1 MTSGT
6 VLVTGAAGFI
16 GPQVVKLLLAETDCR
31 VIGLDSLTYA
41 ARKDDRGESLTLR
54 MEISRLGDEAGT
66 RFSFIKMDVCDPTLS
81 DILEAGRV
89 DYIFHLAAESHVDR
103 SIGGAPE
110 FIRTEIQGTHN
121 LLESIVRQNTTRGR
135 HPIKRAVLVGT
146 DEVYGSIDRIACKEG
161 AAWWRLTNG
170 RVTSLP
176 DEEVAELIEMH
187 KFREGHTS
195 LAGGSPYAACK
206 GGADLLALAYF
217 NTFTWTNVGR
227 DEQRFPIIITRG
239 VNNFGPYQ
247 QPEKLIP
254 MAICTFLHRNINEY
268 VRRLP
273 IYDGGTAVREWLHT
287 EDHARG
293 IVYVMQKGTP
303 GEVYNVGSGNRL
315 RNRDLLL
322 AIHRECRAVDPALA
336 NSELCENV
344 FDASSDK
351 GTARP
356 GHDLCYAVDCGK
368 LTTLGWQPRHV
379 RDLDAEIAQLVGWYR
394 AIVTGGSR
402 SGKARISATSG
413 AGSTERSPTPVF
425 PPSSSM
431 TASVQPDRCMTASS
445 RCADLFMARR
455 RCRITGHA

>member
-16 GPQVVKLLLAETDCR
+16 GPQVVKLLLAETDFR

-41 ARKDDRGESLTLR
+41 ARTDDRGESLTLQ
-54 MEISRLGDEAGT
+54 MELARLGGDART
-66 RFSFIKMDVCDPTLS
+66 RFSFVKMDICDPALS
-81 DILEAGRV
+81 DILEAGRI
-89 DYIFHLAAESHVDR
+89 DYLLHLAAESHVDR

-121 LLESIVRQNTTRGR
+121 LLESIVRQNTNRAR

-146 DEVYGSIDRIACKEG
+146 DEVYGSIDRIAHTEG
-161 AAWWRLTNG
+161 AAWWRLSNG
-170 RVTSLP
+170 QVAGLP
-176 DEEVAELIEMH
+176 DEEVAELIEVH
-187 KFREGHTS
+187 KFREGHP

-217 NTFTWTNVGR
+217 NTFTWTNKGR
-227 DEQRFPIIITRG
+227 DEQRFPIMITRG

-254 MAICTFLHRNINEY
+254 MAICTFLNPNVHGY

-287 EDHARG
+287 EDHARA
-293 IVYVMQKGTP
+293 IVHVMEKGRP
-303 GEVYNVGSGNRL
+303 GEVYNVGTGNRL

-322 AIHRECRAVDPALA
+322 AIHRECRAVDGGHAD
-336 NSELCENV
+336 SELCQKV
-344 FDASSDK
+344 FDASSEK

-356 GHDLCYAVDCGK
+356 GHDLCYAIDCSK
-368 LTTLGWQPRHV
+368 LMALGWQPRHV
-379 RDLDAEIAQLVGWYR
+379 RDLDAEVARLVAWYAGNREWWQPVWEGKDFSEFWRRKYGAIADASSPSFEFYDTFHATRTLQD
-394 AIVTGGSR
+394 AILRVHTPVH
-402 SGKARISATSG
+402 AATS
-413 AGSTERSPTPVF
+413 
-425 PPSSSM
+425 
-431 TASVQPDRCMTASS
+431 
-445 RCADLFMARR
+445 
-455 RCRITGHA
+455 